1 MKKSIVAT
9 VWALPFSLYKA
20 FTKAIFQLF
29 RANGFYFYTI
39 ISFLQ
44 ILYFKK
50 MINGSDFEDKAAR
63 LMNRLAVAT
72 TSTKI
77 NNKSRVD
84 VSRLPLQDLIKIKE

>member
-1 MKKSIVAT
+1 
-9 VWALPFSLYKA
+9 
-20 FTKAIFQLF
+20 
-29 RANGFYFYTI
+29 
-39 ISFLQ
+39 
-44 ILYFKK
+44 